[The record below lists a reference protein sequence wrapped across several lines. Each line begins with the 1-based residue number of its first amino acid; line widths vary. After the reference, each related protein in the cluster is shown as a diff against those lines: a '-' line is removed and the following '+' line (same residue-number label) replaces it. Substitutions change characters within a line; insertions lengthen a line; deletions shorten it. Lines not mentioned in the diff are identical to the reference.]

1 MDTLIVAEKLESL
14 GRCLARI
21 EQKCPAS
28 ASLLAADP
36 DAQDIVVLNLS
47 RAVQLCVDMGEVF
60 ATLSTRAAISPETA
74 ERLRRAVGFRN
85 IAVHNYERIDWE
97 VVHSIATR
105 FLADFRRFAGEVS
118 RSSGLAS
125 AVSNRSR

>member
-47 RAVQLCVDMGEVF
+47 RAVQLCVDMCEVF
-60 ATLSTRAAISPETA
+60 
-74 ERLRRAVGFRN
+74 
-85 IAVHNYERIDWE
+85 
-97 VVHSIATR
+97 ATR